1 MVEQTMIEGELFF
14 ERSRDL
20 LRRQEF
26 ARERERL
33 EGLESNKPPGSGA
46 PSTQP
51 RIPRERGDERLDDA
65 EDGGNN

>member
-1 MVEQTMIEGELFF
+1 MIDGELYF

-33 EGLESNKPPGSGA
+33 EKLEANKPPGAGA
-46 PSTQP
+46 ATTPP
-51 RIPRERGDERLDDA
+51 RVPREKGDERHDDA
-65 EDGGNN
+65 EDGGNR